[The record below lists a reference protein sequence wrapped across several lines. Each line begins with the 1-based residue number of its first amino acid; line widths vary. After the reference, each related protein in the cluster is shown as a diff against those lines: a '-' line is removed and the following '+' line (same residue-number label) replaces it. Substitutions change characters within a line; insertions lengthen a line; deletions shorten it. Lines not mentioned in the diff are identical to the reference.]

1 MFRQLQ
7 SRIGTIWCRLA
18 HDSFTWPIHGRYE
31 CRLCGRR
38 YPAFVDE
45 PRANLAQRGALKP
58 ALPILLAVVLT
69 SFVHPANAEDA
80 IKGFAVAEPEMA
92 LERYIAG
99 GESAPWPISSIEI
112 HAALPGINKTGQLL
126 AIRRLATIGEN
137 RYEVLQLS
145 GDRTVKDQVI
155 VRYLHAEERAM
166 EIPPAAIAISP
177 ANYKFAYQGVV
188 DDGERKAYV
197 FRITPRRKREGLI
210 KGELWLDQRTGVPV
224 RRSGR
229 LVKSPSVFIRRIAI
243 TQENDL
249 REGIVESRLTRISVD
264 TRLVGRAQLVIQER
278 PLVSAD
284 AARFAT
290 WGDGGGQQ

>member
-1 MFRQLQ
+1 M
-7 SRIGTIWCRLA
+7 S
-18 HDSFTWPIHGRYE
+18 SGRY
-31 CRLCGRR
+31 RFTAWR
-38 YPAFVDE
+38 
-45 PRANLAQRGALKP
+45 P

-69 SFVHPANAEDA
+69 SFVHPANAEDL
-80 IKGFAVAEPEMA
+80 IKGFAVAEPEMT
-92 LERYIAG
+92 LEKYIAS

-112 HAALPGINKTGQLL
+112 HAALPGSNKTGQLL
-126 AIRRLATIGEN
+126 AIRRLAIIGEN

-229 LVKSPSVFIRRIAI
+229 LVKSPSVFIRRVAVS
-243 TQENDL
+243 QENAL
-249 REGIVESRLTRISVD
+249 RDGIVESRLTRISVD
-264 TRLVGRAQLVIQER
+264 TRVVGRAQLVIQER